1 MHILHRRLTLGDG
14 RVLLTTP
21 IMFLSSSF
29 ARMRARLGCVREP
42 WADLGGAGMACA
54 VSATSM
60 MWSCFAEISILDLL
74 SRRNPCG

>member
-29 ARMRARLGCVREP
+29 ARMRARLGCVRES